1 MTKKQNYLL
10 IAFLLVLW
18 LLQSTVLRNNL
29 YSDSETAVRW
39 ISDHNDRW
47 IYMLR
52 GEWLP
57 TGGLPY
63 RDVGS
68 EYPQIPTYL
77 FGLLFLLVPPGS
89 DEQMTYFIHSSV
101 FSLVMLIL
109 LYATIRLLYAMLPQR
124 KWMAFLML
132 LPGTLYFTLNRY
144 DILPAFLSLLSLWS
158 LRKEKYT
165 LSGVIL
171 GAAAL
176 SKWYPALFLPVFL
189 SYRFA
194 QTRKIDWKLASAF
207 VLTCLVIVLPTLIG
221 GGLEALLYP
230 YRLHAGRSMEQVAL
244 PVLLDSLLR
253 LVGAHF
259 PSVGFTVLLILQV
272 LPALVSLF
280 VKIERFEDV
289 VRWTVIVTAAFI
301 IFSRIYSPQWL
312 LWVIPLYILVAEN
325 AVDTAIIV
333 AYNLVTYVN
342 FPLVVETLSMFSTA
356 YMIGGILTIVILA
369 AISVVCL
376 RRARPRFAWN
386 FIGLLF
392 PNLLRQPSS

>member
-57 TGGLPY
+57 KGGLPY

-77 FGLLFLLVPPGS
+77 FGLFFLLVPAGS

-230 YRLHAGRSMEQVAL
+230 YRLHAERSMEQVAL
-244 PVLLDSLLR
+244 PVLVDLLLSFFGTR
-253 LVGAHF
+253 LPEA
-259 PSVGFTVLLILQV
+259 GFTVFLALQF
-272 LPALVSLF
+272 LPALLSLF

-312 LWVIPLYILVAEN
+312 LWVVPLYILVAEN
-325 AVDTAIIV
+325 AMDTVIIV
-333 AYNLVTYVN
+333 VYNLVTYVN
-342 FPLVVETLSMFSTA
+342 FPLVVDTRSMFSTA
-356 YMIGGILTIVILA
+356 YMIGGILTIAVLA
-369 AISVVCL
+369 AISAVCL
-376 RRARPRFAWN
+376 RRARPHFAWN